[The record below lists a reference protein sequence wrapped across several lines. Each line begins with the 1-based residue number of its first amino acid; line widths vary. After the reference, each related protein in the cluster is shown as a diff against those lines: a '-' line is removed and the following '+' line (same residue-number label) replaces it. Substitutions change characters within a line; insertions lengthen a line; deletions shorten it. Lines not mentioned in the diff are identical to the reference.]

1 MDSNNSNNPNN
12 VKKIDDRTI
21 EWGGKTFTS
30 ISVEDSTVGE
40 GIIAWLLF
48 NFGFFPLTF
57 YCLYLHTNK
66 GRKYTCYGY
75 LGKTSFAV
83 FMLLLLFEIIIIGLL
98 LIIFL
103 VVFS

>member
-1 MDSNNSNNPNN
+1 MDYNNSNNPNN
-12 VKKIDDRTI
+12 VKKIDDCTI
-21 EWGGKTFTS
+21 ELKARTFTS
-30 ISVEDSTVGE
+30 TSVENSTVGE
-40 GIIAWLLF
+40 GIIAWFLL
-48 NFGFFPLTF
+48 NLGFFPLTF

-66 GRKYTCYGY
+66 GRKYTRYGY

-83 FMLLLLFEIIIIGLL
+83 FILLLLFEIIIIGLL